1 VKLNLARLPLLAG
14 AVVALAAGVAL
25 APSGTDPAWATALL
39 AIGCVLLGAFLA
51 VTLRDDDTL

>member
-1 VKLNLARLPLLAG
+1 VKLDLARAPLLAG
-14 AVVALAAGVAL
+14 AVIALAAGVAL

-51 VTLRDDDTL
+51 VTLREK